1 MVATLSDVELQGRY
15 EAACA
20 VAREAGELA
29 RRRFTA
35 RVPGTYT
42 LKGYQNFLT
51 ETDGE
56 VERLIIERLTAAFPG
71 DTFIGEEGGGNASA
85 RVWVI
90 DPIDGTANFARGLTQ
105 WGISIAFVEN
115 NRMAIG
121 AIHAPVGDELF
132 AAKRGGGATLNG
144 AKLSVSAITD
154 IREASTEVG
163 WSPRLPIP
171 DYLALLTRVMGSG
184 AGARSRGSA
193 ALGLAYVAAGRSDAY
208 IELHCQAWDVLAGLL
223 IVQEAGGWCNDFLSD
238 GGLTAGNQVLAC
250 TPAIKDEMLKA
261 TGFRG

>member
-1 MVATLSDVELQGRY
+1 MTALSDGELQQRY

-20 VAREAGELA
+20 VAREAGDLA

-56 VERLIIERLTAAFPG
+56 VERLIIERLSQAFPG
-71 DTFIGEEGGGNASA
+71 DTFIGEEGGGKASA

-90 DPIDGTANFARGLTQ
+90 DPIDGTANFARGMPH
-105 WGISIAFVEN
+105 WAISIAFVQD
-115 NRMAIG
+115 NRMQIG
-121 AIHAPVGDELF
+121 AIYAPIGDEMF
-132 AAKRGGGATLNG
+132 AARRGGGATLNG
-144 AKLSVSAITD
+144 AKISVSAITD
-154 IREASTEVG
+154 MREAMTEIG
-163 WSPRLPIP
+163 YSPRLPVA
-171 DYLALLTRVMGSG
+171 DYIALLTRVTAAG

-208 IELHCQAWDVLAGLL
+208 AELHCQAWDVLAGLM
-223 IVQEAGGWCNDFLSD
+223 IVEEAGGWCANFLAGD
-238 GGLTAGNQVLAC
+238 GLTAGNEVLAC
-250 TPAIKDEMLKA
+250 TPAIKDPLRQA
-261 TGFRG
+261 TGFRS

>member
-1 MVATLSDVELQGRY
+1 MASALSDSELQLRY

-20 VAREAGELA
+20 VAREAGALA
-29 RRRFTA
+29 RRRFKA

-56 VERLIIERLTAAFPG
+56 VERLIVDRLTAAFPS
-71 DTFIGEEGGGNASA
+71 DTFIGEEGGGSASA

-90 DPIDGTANFARGLTQ
+90 DPIDGTANFARGLNL
-105 WGISIAFVEN
+105 WAISIAFVQD
-115 NRMAIG
+115 NRVAIG
-121 AIHAPVGDELF
+121 AIYEPMADELF
-132 AAKRGGGATLNG
+132 AAKRGAGATLNG
-144 AKLSVSAITD
+144 TKLSVSAVTD
-154 IREASTEVG
+154 IREAMTEIG

-171 DYLALLTRVMGSG
+171 DYLALLTRVMASG

-208 IELHCQAWDVLAGLL
+208 GELHCQAWDVLAGLIL
-223 IVQEAGGWCNDFLSD
+223 VEEAGGWCNDFLAND
-238 GGLTAGNQVLAC
+238 GLTSGNQVLAC
-250 TPAIKDEMLKA
+250 TPAIKDALVKA